1 MCCTIQKTCRLFVT
15 LEHTTNFL
23 VALLNFLPITVESH
37 NKTLFVVSL
46 NDTELETS
54 AKIRLCNVI
63 KFFRVKQV
71 LTFQALKVTALIYK
85 YTVLT
90 VQNIVYLYELWW
102 YQSVLLATG
111 QSHHNFLFKHELFRL
126 CHLERF
132 IPLLLLSGIQ
142 VSSISFR

>member
-71 LTFQALKVTALIYK
+71 LTFQALKVTALLYK
-85 YTVLT
+85 YML
-90 VQNIVYLYELWW
+90 QYKI
-102 YQSVLLATG
+102 
-111 QSHHNFLFKHELFRL
+111 L
-126 CHLERF
+126 CTCM
-132 IPLLLLSGIQ
+132 SYGGTNQ
-142 VSSISFR
+142 CY